1 MNCHLIDYFITV
13 LELSKV
19 KASLLYQAQCYLGE
33 GPLWHTE
40 RNSFFW
46 VDIEGKRFFEYNFK
60 NQTVQ
65 CRKLDYR
72 VSCIV
77 QDSDDN
83 LVLGLEGGIAKYN
96 LETETLTWL
105 IDVEKEYKKH
115 RCNDGK
121 VDSMGRLWMGTLHM
135 DFDEGAGSL
144 YCLQKDLTLQKKIGE
159 LTISNGMAWSA
170 DNSRLYFIDSPER
183 KVQSFLF
190 DETTGHLDFE
200 KDVIHIPETLG
211 TPDGMTIDEE
221 GMLWIAHWGG
231 FGVYRW
237 NPQNGELMN
246 KIEIPVPNVSSCAF
260 GGEDFNYLFITTA
273 RQDLSD
279 QELKNYPDSGDVFWI
294 KLSVKGK
301 PANKFIF

>member
-1 MNCHLIDYFITV
+1 M
-13 LELSKV
+13 
-19 KASLLYQAQCYLGE
+19 KASLLYPSQSYLGE

-40 RNSFFW
+40 RNSIFW
-46 VDIEGKRFFEYNFK
+46 VDIEGKKFFEYNFK
-60 NQTVQ
+60 DQAVV

-72 VSCIV
+72 VSFIV
-77 QDSDDN
+77 QDNDDN

-105 IDVEKEYKKH
+105 VNVEKERIKH

-121 VDSMGRLWMGTLHM
+121 VDSMGRLWLGTLHM
-135 DFDEGAGSL
+135 DFEKGAGSL
-144 YCLQKDLTLQKKIGE
+144 YSLKENLELQKKISS
-159 LTISNGMAWSA
+159 LTIANGLAWSL
-170 DNSRLYFIDSPER
+170 DNSRLFFIDSPER

-190 DETTGHLDFE
+190 DETTGHLEFE
-200 KDVIHIPETLG
+200 KDVIHIPESLG

-237 NPQNGELMN
+237 NPKNGELLT

-260 GGEDFNYLFITTA
+260 GGEDLDHLFITTA
-273 RQDLSD
+273 RQDLSE
-279 QELKNYPDSGDVFWI
+279 QELKDYPASGDVFYV
-294 KLSVKGK
+294 KLPVKGK
-301 PANKFIF
+301 PENKFIF